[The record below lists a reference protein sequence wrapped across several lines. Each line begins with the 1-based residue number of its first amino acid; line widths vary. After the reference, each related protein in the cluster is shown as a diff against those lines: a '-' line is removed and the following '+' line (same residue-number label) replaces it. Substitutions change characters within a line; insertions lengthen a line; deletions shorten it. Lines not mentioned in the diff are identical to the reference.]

1 MDMFRLSARPPVCE
15 LARSSSSKACLPFD
29 PCHDAKTLAQFLAR
43 DLLPEVRLQTRDKL
57 VKLRTTLKNKIN
69 NLLAGRGILIR
80 RESLS
85 SDKGLEQV
93 LQASVSGLE
102 RVELEVLVGQIRH
115 LNGSIRKLEAALKKQ
130 GPKLPG
136 YQNLK
141 SIKGLGDIGSSTL
154 LSTIGDI
161 NDFSSEG
168 KLAAYFGIV
177 PRVTNSN
184 ETERSGRITKRGN
197 KLGRTALVQCAL
209 IANVLQPLSR
219 ALLCPY

>member
-1 MDMFRLSARPPVCE
+1 MPVPQPGE
-15 LARSSSSKACLPFD
+15 VLVQVLAAAD
-29 PCHDAKTLAQFLAR
+29 THDAKTLAQFLAR
-43 DLLPEVRLQTRDKL
+43 DLLPEVRQKDALLAEVASILQTRDKL
-57 VKLRTTLKNKIN
+57 GKLGTTLKNKIN

-93 LQASVSGLE
+93 LQASVIGLE
-102 RVELEVLVGQIRH
+102 MVELEVLVGQIRH
-115 LNGSIRKLEAALKKQ
+115 LNGSIQKLEAAIKKQ

-161 NDFSSEG
+161 NDFP
-168 KLAAYFGIV
+168 V
-177 PRVTNSN
+177 
-184 ETERSGRITKRGN
+184 RGN
-197 KLGRTALVQCAL
+197 WRPILALS
-209 IANVLQPLSR
+209 PG
-219 ALLCPY
+219 